1 LLLGLTGV
9 GPLIAWRRA
18 SVSNLKRQFMWPT
31 LFGVIVAAAL
41 FLGGMRSLAPLMT
54 YGLSAFVAG
63 TIIQEFYKGIRA
75 RQAIHNESV
84 FTGFMHLVGRN
95 RRRYGGYIVHA
106 GIAMLFAAFA
116 GMAFATQH
124 DVTLAT
130 GQSFDVRDPYGHSW
144 RFVSQGVSTSVPRDR
159 QVQAVGLETFRDG
172 KRLGIIASEKRQYL
186 DTQGGALFTPI
197 TEVGIRTT
205 AKLDT
210 YVVLA
215 GVRSNDIAELRI
227 SFNPLVVW
235 VWIGGFVM
243 MIGGLIVM
251 WPQAEKRRPQAGY
264 AAVLPTRTESAELA
278 GV

>member
-1 LLLGLTGV
+1 V
-9 GPLIAWRRA
+9 
-18 SVSNLKRQFMWPT
+18 
-31 LFGVIVAAAL
+31 
-41 FLGGMRSLAPLMT
+41 
-54 YGLSAFVAG
+54 VAG
-63 TIIQEFYKGIRA
+63 F
-75 RQAIHNESV
+75 V
-84 FTGFMHLVGRN
+84 HLVGRN

-116 GMAFATQH
+116 GMAFASQH

-130 GQSFDVRDPYGHSW
+130 GQMFETRDPYGHAW

-186 DTQGGALFTPI
+186 DTQGNPLFTPI

-215 GVRSNDIAELRI
+215 GVRSSDIAELRI

-264 AAVLPTRTESAELA
+264 AAVMPPKAEAVELA